1 MKKILYTLISISILI
16 VSLAIA
22 GCGND
27 GDKYLGTW
35 AIKFDNGA
43 YSYFVITKGEIK
55 DSYLVTDY
63 NFSKSSMNDVYGST
77 VGASIKDKTLE
88 DNNGV
93 HYVLK
98 ENKLILNNGRTVY
111 NKVSDKSMTLDEIKS
126 NANTN

>member
-1 MKKILYTLISISILI
+1 
-16 VSLAIA
+16 
-22 GCGND
+22 
-27 GDKYLGTW
+27 
-35 AIKFDNGA
+35 
-43 YSYFVITKGEIK
+43 
-55 DSYLVTDY
+55 
-63 NFSKSSMNDVYGST
+63 MNDVYGST

>member
-1 MKKILYTLISISILI
+1 MKKILYTLLSISILI

-22 GCGND
+22 GCGSD

-55 DSYLVTDY
+55 DSYLVT
-63 NFSKSSMNDVYGST
+63 
-77 VGASIKDKTLE
+77 DKTLE

>member
-1 MKKILYTLISISILI
+1 MKKIIYTLLSISILL

-22 GCGND
+22 GCGSD

-35 AIKFDNGA
+35 TIKFDNGA

-63 NFSKSSMNDVYGST
+63 NFSKSSINDVYGST
-77 VGASIKDKTLE
+77 VGASIKENILE
-88 DNNGV
+88 DTNGV

-98 ENKLILNNGRTVY
+98 DNKLMINNGHTVY
-111 NKVSDKSMTLDEIKS
+111 NKVSDKSMTLEEIKS
-126 NANTN
+126 DANKK